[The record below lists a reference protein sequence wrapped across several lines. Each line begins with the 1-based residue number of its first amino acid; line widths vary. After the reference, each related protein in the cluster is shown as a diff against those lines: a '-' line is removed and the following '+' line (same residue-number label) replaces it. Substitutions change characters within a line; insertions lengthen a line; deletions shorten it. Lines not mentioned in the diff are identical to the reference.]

1 MRKEHG
7 GEGQQRRQSPS
18 GTCPV
23 APHVCVDI
31 GVFIYV
37 LLCLFLSGVSFL
49 WCLGC
54 LAVHSYAMAVY
65 SYSYICYGSSV
76 ERRSRRSPRARSSRI
91 TSEGASLRPVRSKS
105 RKRERESERATERQR
120 VCVCEKK
127 RAREKVNQSNPVAY
141 TVDSLHIAYVS
152 IPCVLR
158 AWQQG
163 HLDAVHKSPLHVQL
177 IIGNSYN
184 PSTPDLNK
192 AWRNGS
198 SATPSWQTW
207 HSTTPRSSSPWR
219 RVT

>member
-1 MRKEHG
+1 MGKVNR
-7 GEGQQRRQSPS
+7 EGRVRAEPALWRRMFAWTLGFSYMS
-18 GTCPV
+18 
-23 APHVCVDI
+23 CVS
-31 GVFIYV
+31 
-37 LLCLFLSGVSFL
+37 LS
-49 WCLGC
+49 LGC
-54 LAVHSYAMAVY
+54 LLSLVSRVSCGSFIRNGSILILVY
-65 SYSYICYGSSV
+65 MLWFYGSSV

-184 PSTPDLNK
+184 PSSPDLNK